1 MNLRIISF
9 GIYIFFVLS
18 HEAFA
23 AISVLSMN
31 ADPDVITYSKV
42 TLDGRKDFFVTSRV
56 VNSKTIVRLSPIKNH
71 VGNAQDLV
79 TPFLVVFMAAG
90 ENSDL
95 FIGANSNGEWIASR
109 ISTDKKIDKVEK
121 LVDFSVVTGV
131 TKTASGYIASGRG
144 NNGNPRVILLDRNL
158 RVTRTFSQDGAV
170 AGEAVVVGD
179 DKGAVVVMMNYESGK
194 SSIVWLSNT
203 LSLMREIALG
213 GGAASGIFFE
223 DGVAVTYSFAKEVFV
238 EALDKLGHSKW
249 KKLVHKRGGISSLKF
264 GLGSIPNGVG
274 VIGMNDS
281 TLMVTRVENGGT
293 ISRTSSDKS
302 GLLPPTDSRYV
313 VSTEGN
319 EIHILGVAIK
329 RSSDAYAPPFSFH
342 FVDKP

>member
-9 GIYIFFVLS
+9 VTYIFFVLS

-31 ADPDVITYSKV
+31 ADPGVITYSKV
-42 TLDGRKDFFVTSRV
+42 TLDGRKDSFVTSRV
-56 VNSKTIVRLSPIKNH
+56 VNGKAIVRLSPITNH
-71 VGNAQDLV
+71 VGKARDLV
-79 TPFLVVFMAAG
+79 TPFLAVFLAVG
-90 ENSDL
+90 DNSDL
-95 FIGANSNGEWIASR
+95 LIGANSNGEWIASR
-109 ISTDKKIDKVEK
+109 ISTDKKIEQAEK
-121 LVDFSVVTGV
+121 LVDFSVVAGV
-131 TKTASGYIASGRG
+131 TTSVSGYIVSGRG
-144 NNGNPRVILLDRNL
+144 SNGKPRVVLLDRNL
-158 RVTRTFSQDGAV
+158 RVTRTFSQNGAG

-179 DKGAVVVMMNYESGK
+179 DKGTVTVMMNYESGK

-203 LSLMREIALG
+203 LSLIREVALD
-213 GGAASGIFFE
+213 GGAASGIFVE
-223 DGVAVTYSFAKEVFV
+223 DGVAVTYSVAKEVFV

-249 KKLVHKRGGISSLKF
+249 KKLVHKRSGISSLKF

-281 TLMVTRVENGGT
+281 ALMVTRVEHGGT
-293 ISRTSSDKS
+293 ISKTSSDKS

-329 RSSDAYAPPFSFH
+329 SGSDAHAPPLLFH